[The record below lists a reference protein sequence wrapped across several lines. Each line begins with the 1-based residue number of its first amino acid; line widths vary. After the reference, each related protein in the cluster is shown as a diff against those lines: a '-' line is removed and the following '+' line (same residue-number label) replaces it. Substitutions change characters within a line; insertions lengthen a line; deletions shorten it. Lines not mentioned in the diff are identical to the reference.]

1 MKKATEGKPRLS
13 RRELLGAAAAVSLG
27 SASGCV
33 RRVRS
38 IVSRQSPTTVS
49 LTVTAPPADADRMAT
64 LIARHLVENFEAVG
78 IDATLDILPE
88 DELYRQVLYN
98 RNFELFVAQMPPMED
113 PHALDSLVNSVY
125 AGEPGWQNPYSFTD
139 ITVDDY
145 LEVQR
150 TVSEKPRRAAVSS
163 LLERLS
169 RDQPF
174 LTIALPDEIRA
185 VRTDRFTGWQNHE
198 LQDPISYL
206 ALERGPEISD
216 EDDEEG
222 EVTLT
227 LSMTDGRLS
236 ENLNPLA
243 IEYRKPKPFT
253 TLLYDPVVRQI
264 NGEYTP
270 WLASGWQWEPESAT
284 DVGSSFL
291 VSLRPGLTWHDGTSL
306 TASDL
311 EFTFEFLTDTSLNTL
326 SHAVPA
332 PRFRSL
338 SSLVEDVLVIDDTT
352 ARIVVGDTS
361 QEVATQLLTVPI
373 LPEHIWTEQTDV
385 ANVQG
390 IEGSE
395 GVTDAIV
402 WTNEEAIGSGP
413 LTVKEVVTDEGVTL
427 EPFEDHF
434 LLREEPTPENIPEQF
449 TTGPAFDEL
458 LLQVVPSNETAVEL
472 VAEGEIDGTAT
483 NVDSRPPILE
493 RIVENPGV
501 SKVVEASTSPY
512 QIGYNTGQH
521 PFSNPHFRRML
532 GQLVDKQHITNS
544 IFEGYGRPVA
554 NPFDGTKWSPSKLEF
569 DVVDPEVPFLGENGE
584 VDVEA
589 AKELFRDQGFE
600 FDEDGNLILR

>member
-1 MKKATEGKPRLS
+1 MKKATEGKPRLT

-27 SASGCV
+27 STSGCV
-33 RRVRS
+33 ERVRS

-64 LIARHLVENFEAVG
+64 LIARHMVENFETVG

-98 RNFELFVAQMPPMED
+98 RNFELFVAQLPPMED
-113 PHALDSLVNSVY
+113 PIALDSLVNSVY

-145 LEVQR
+145 LQVQR
-150 TVSEKPRRAAVSS
+150 TVSGDARRTAVSA

-206 ALERGPEISD
+206 ALERGSEISD
-216 EDDEEG
+216 EEE

-243 IEYRKPKPFT
+243 VEYRKPKPFT
-253 TLLYDPVVRQI
+253 TLLYDPLVRQVNRERI
-264 NGEYTP
+264 P
-270 WLASGWQWEPESAT
+270 WLASGWQWEPESAM

-291 VSLRPGLTWHDGTSL
+291 ISLRPGLTWHDGRPL

-311 EFTFEFLTDTSLNTL
+311 AFTFEFLTDTSLDTL

-332 PRFRSL
+332 PRFRSI
-338 SSLVEDVLVIDDTT
+338 SSLVEDVFVIDDTT
-352 ARIVVGDTS
+352 AEVVVGDAS
-361 QEVATQLLTVPI
+361 EEVATHLLTVPI
-373 LPEHIWTEQTDV
+373 LPEHIWTEHTDI
-385 ANVQG
+385 ANIQG

-395 GVTDAIV
+395 GVTEALV
-402 WTNEEAIGSGP
+402 WTNEEAVGSGP
-413 LTVKEVVTDEGVTL
+413 LTVQEVATDEGVTL
-427 EPFEDHF
+427 EPFGEHF
-434 LLREEPTPENIPEQF
+434 LWRREPGPENIPEQF
-449 TTGPAFDEL
+449 TTAPAFDEMV
-458 LLQVVPSNETAVEL
+458 LQVVPSNETAVEL

-493 RIVENPGV
+493 RMVENPGV
-501 SKVVEASTSPY
+501 SKLVEASTSPY

-532 GQLVDKQHITNS
+532 GQLIDKQHITNS

-554 NPFDGTKWSPSKLEF
+554 NPFDGTKWSPSELEF
-569 DVVDPEVPFLGENGE
+569 NVVDPEVPFLGENGE

-589 AKELFRDQGFE
+589 ARELFRDQGFE
-600 FDEDGNLILR
+600 FDEDGRLILR